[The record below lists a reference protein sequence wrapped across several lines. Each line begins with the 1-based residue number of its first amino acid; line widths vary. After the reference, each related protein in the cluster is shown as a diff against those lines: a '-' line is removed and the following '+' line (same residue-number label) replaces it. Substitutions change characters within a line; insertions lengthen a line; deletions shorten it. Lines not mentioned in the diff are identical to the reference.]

1 MDLSFIQKDKTNVEC
16 YAMRRNKE
24 FTTNSIEGI
33 EISSC
38 ISYYQQ
44 IENVMN
50 LSVYILF
57 FIIGNQTDDNDGIA
71 VLIKTTSNEYFDVAV
86 NLYL

>member
-1 MDLSFIQKDKTNVEC
+1 
-16 YAMRRNKE
+16 MRRNKE